1 MRRKRSQGCSPLAWV
16 APRRGRRTPSL
27 ALAVLLTR
35 GTPGLQRSGETGCE
49 RPLEP
54 ASATEAPAVRSLADS
69 GLAASGK
76 GPSGPPPPA
85 ARPRL
90 RPAAL
95 GPPSELLPAGRGSL
109 PCPRLGSRRSAKS
122 PWRRAISEVW
132 PGSAMIPACRVPPAP
147 LLRVALGTWHS
158 LPPESR
164 AALPAGRSSP
174 RQPAPLRRCKQRHLP
189 RATGKGLR
197 ARGRRGRAGRGERG
211 GTYSC
216 SRESRNTV
224 HPASALCY
232 GALGRT
238 RFI

>member
-1 MRRKRSQGCSPLAWV
+1 MQAASRTGLGHRS
-16 APRRGRRTPSL
+16 APGR
-27 ALAVLLTR
+27 
-35 GTPGLQRSGETGCE
+35 C
-49 RPLEP
+49 
-54 ASATEAPAVRSLADS
+54 SLADF

-90 RPAAL
+90 YPAAL

-122 PWRRAISEVW
+122 PWRRAISEVR
-132 PGSAMIPACRVPPAP
+132 PGSAMIPASRVPPAP
-147 LLRVALGTWHS
+147 LLGVALGTWHS
-158 LPPESR
+158 LPLESR

-174 RQPAPLRRCKQRHLP
+174 RQPAPLRRRRQRHLP
-189 RATGKGLR
+189 RATGRGLR
-197 ARGRRGRAGRGERG
+197 ARGRRGRASRGERG

-224 HPASALCY
+224 HPALALCY
-232 GALGRT
+232 GVLGRT